1 MCGRTTI
8 SIVRQD
14 QVRFFYVSECAL
26 GETAK
31 TGVTGLIRLELI
43 DWRWVMRLAVTLL
56 ALAVLPIILGVAL
69 DRRLQTSPVLTLFML
84 LLGLNLGIFIIARQ
98 VAALYLQISPI
109 QSESASESPGG
120 DPC

>member
-1 MCGRTTI
+1 M
-8 SIVRQD
+8 
-14 QVRFFYVSECAL
+14 
-26 GETAK
+26 
-31 TGVTGLIRLELI
+31 IRLELI

>member
-1 MCGRTTI
+1 MRLRDAST
-8 SIVRQD
+8 VRQSP
-14 QVRFFYVSECAL
+14 VRPLVCL
-26 GETAK
+26 GMRAWCETAN

-56 ALAVLPIILGVAL
+56 ALAVLPILLGMTL
-69 DRRLQTSPVLTLFML
+69 DRQLQTSPVLTLFML

-98 VAALYLQISPI
+98 VAALFLEISPI
-109 QSESASESPGG
+109 QPESASESPGG